1 MFAVILPVQDNKQR
15 TAMKTI
21 KLRRCC
27 RHRATLGLLLAALPL
42 AAFAQTAMPPS
53 EILEKLMTIFGS
65 TR

>member
-1 MFAVILPVQDNKQR
+1 
-15 TAMKTI
+15 MKTI

-65 TR
+65 TK

>member
-1 MFAVILPVQDNKQR
+1 MQDKPKP
-15 TAMKTI
+15 TMKTI

-65 TR
+65 TK